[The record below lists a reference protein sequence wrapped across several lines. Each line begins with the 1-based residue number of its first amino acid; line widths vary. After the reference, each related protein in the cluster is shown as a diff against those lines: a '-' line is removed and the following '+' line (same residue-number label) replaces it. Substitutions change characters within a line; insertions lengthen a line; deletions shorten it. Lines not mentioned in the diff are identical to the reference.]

1 MKKITLIAAL
11 LGSAYFANAQVGI
24 NTDAPKTSAY
34 LDVEATDKGIL
45 IPRVELTSTTV
56 FEPITGDQEES
67 LLVYNTATAGTGNTA
82 VKPGFYYWKNEISGT
97 PAHWERV
104 TDEAHLTEVIE
115 TLVEANLDNIKDLL
129 EVAYPS
135 NNIDGA
141 PAGGEELGGG
151 MVFTPGDSTAT
162 PATEPKIEYVYHDGT
177 SYKKKD
183 ITNDIA
189 NFIKGSESKTL
200 IVKSTGDKKYQYYI
214 SEAYLVANN
223 NTAPDQATIDGWA
236 AGTIPT
242 PSEAYLID
250 VVGGVVNNF
259 EEIINSPV
267 TIDNSTY
274 NTIEEYI
281 QNISE
286 SAMQNGVTKIVLDG
300 TGPDAQAS
308 FYMWDEVAKDW
319 KTLPVPNQAFKTI
332 VRANETVTEIEK
344 NSGTGAVGNEIIY
357 TYTNEEEGADPV
369 KIEITADVLNSIT
382 NNETIQNAITNIMN
396 AGGNVYYGKINDT
409 DTEEVF
415 YTIDPVTKVKT
426 PINLSNVVVNTITN
440 LDNKQTNI
448 VKNQLGDTITNNSS
462 VFTGDT
468 YVDGTTTYYVYK
480 GEFTTTINANSA
492 LTSGVTLDKAGH
504 KVLSID
510 IDYGKGLVSS
520 VTDITLASAALGF
533 NIGVGN
539 TYTVLGTANITAKVI
554 VTFASDVKPEGFL

>member
-1 MKKITLIAAL
+1 MKNITLIAAL

-45 IPRVELTSTTV
+45 IPRVKLTSTTV
-56 FEPITGDQEES
+56 FTPITGDQEES

-162 PATEPKIEYVYHDGT
+162 PAIEPKIEYVYHDGT

-200 IVKSTGDKKYQYYI
+200 LVKNAKYQYYV
-214 SEAYLVANN
+214 SETYLVANN
-223 NTAPDQATIDGWA
+223 GTAPVQGDVDTWTNTTFP
-236 AGTIPT
+236 AGV
-242 PSEAYLID
+242 YYID

-259 EEIINSPV
+259 EDILNQNITVGGN
-267 TIDNSTY
+267 TT
-274 NTIEEYI
+274 TIEEHI
-281 QNISE
+281 QNISKN
-286 SAMQNGVTKIVLDG
+286 AMQNGVTKIVLDDEG
-300 TGPDAQAS
+300 QAS
-308 FYMWDEVAKDW
+308 FQTWNGTTWV
-319 KTLPVPNQAFKTI
+319 PVVNEAFKTI
-332 VRANETVTEIEK
+332 VRANETVTKIEK

-357 TYTNEEEGADPV
+357 TYTNETPEAKE
-369 KIEITADVLNSIT
+369 IEITADVLNSIT

-426 PINLSNVVVNTITN
+426 PIDLSNVVVNTITN

-468 YVDGTTTYYVYK
+468 YYVDGSTTPYYVYK
-480 GEFTTTINANSA
+480 GEFNTTITANTA
-492 LTSGVTLDKAGH
+492 RTTGVTLDKAGH

-520 VTDITLASAALGF
+520 VTDITLAGAALGF
-533 NIGVGN
+533 NIGIGN

>member
-45 IPRVELTSTTV
+45 IPRVKLTSTTV

-82 VKPGFYYWKNEISGT
+82 VKPGFYYWKNEVSGT
-97 PAHWERV
+97 PAIPAHWERV

-141 PAGGEELGGG
+141 PTGGEELGGG

-200 IVKSTGDKKYQYYI
+200 LVKNAKYQYYV
-214 SEAYLVANN
+214 SETYLVANN
-223 NTAPDQATIDGWA
+223 GTAPVQGDVDTWTNTTFP
-236 AGTIPT
+236 AGV
-242 PSEAYLID
+242 YYID

-259 EEIINSPV
+259 QDILNQ
-267 TIDNSTY
+267 TIEVGGETI
-274 NTIEEYI
+274 TIEEYI
-281 QNISE
+281 QYISSQTE
-286 SAMQNGVTKIVLDG
+286 GAMTFVPGTTDKDGDGIVSTEEMLGSSSFTYVDASG
-300 TGPDAQAS
+300 TTQ
-308 FYMWDEVAKDW
+308 
-319 KTLPVPNQAFKTI
+319 TI
-332 VRANETVTEIEK
+332 TFGDLIKSNETVTTLIKE
-344 NSGTGAVGNEIIY
+344 GTTGAVGDEIKY
-357 TYTNEEEGADPV
+357 TYVSEDDTTTVIAL
-369 KIEITADVLNSIT
+369 TADVLNSIT

-396 AGGNVYYGKINDT
+396 EGGNVYYGKINDT

-426 PINLSNVVVNTITN
+426 PIDISDVIVNLTN
-440 LDNKQTNI
+440 EQTNI
-448 VKNQLGDTITNNSS
+448 VKNKLGDTITNNSS

-468 YVDGTTTYYVYK
+468 YVDNGVTYYVYK
-480 GEFTTTINANSA
+480 GEFTTTITANSA

-504 KVLSID
+504 KVLAID

-520 VTDITLASAALGF
+520 VTDITLAGVALGF
-533 NIGVGN
+533 NIGVGS

-554 VTFASDVKPEGFL
+554 VTFASTVEPEGL

>member
-1 MKKITLIAAL
+1 MKRIIFTAAL
-11 LGSAYFANAQVGI
+11 LGSAYFAQAQIAVG
-24 NTDAPKTSAY
+24 TPTPATSSY

-45 IPRVELTSTTV
+45 IPRVKLTATDE
-56 FEPITGDQEES
+56 FAPITGEQVES
-67 LLVYNTATAGTGNTA
+67 LLVYNTATSGTGNTT
-82 VKPGFYYWKNEISGT
+82 VKPGFYYWKNEVTGV

-177 SYKKKD
+177 NYVKKD

-189 NFIKGSESKTL
+189 NFIQDAESKTL
-200 IVKSTGDKKYQYYI
+200 LVKNAKYQYYV
-214 SEAYLVANN
+214 SETYLIANN
-223 NTAPDQATIDGWA
+223 GTAPVQGDVDTW
-236 AGTIPT
+236 TNTTFPT
-242 PSEAYLID
+242 GVYYID

-259 EEIINSPV
+259 EDILNQNITVGGN
-267 TIDNSTY
+267 TT
-274 NTIEEYI
+274 TIEEYI
-281 QNISE
+281 QNISKDG
-286 SAMQNGVTKIVLDG
+286 MQEGVTKIVINNNEATFQTWNETTKQWVNVDN
-300 TGPDAQAS
+300 S
-308 FYMWDEVAKDW
+308 VFEK
-319 KTLPVPNQAFKTI
+319 I
-332 VRANETVTEIEK
+332 VTDNETVTTLTKE
-344 NSGTGAVGNEIIY
+344 GTTGAVGDEIKY
-357 TYTNEEEGADPV
+357 TYVSEDDTTTV
-369 KIEITADVLNSIT
+369 ITLTADVLNSIT
-382 NNETIQNAITNIMN
+382 NNETIKNAITNIMN
-396 AGGNVYYGKINDT
+396 AGGNVYFGNHDNDAAT
-409 DTEEVF
+409 PNVF
-415 YTIDPVTKVKT
+415 YTIEANGDKT
-426 PINLSNVVVNTITN
+426 PIDISSTVVNAITN
-440 LDNKQTNI
+440 LTNEQTNI

-480 GEFTTTINANSA
+480 GEFTTTITANSA

>member
-1 MKKITLIAAL
+1 MKKIIFTAAL
-11 LGSAYFANAQVGI
+11 LGSAYFAQAQIAVGTPTPI
-24 NTDAPKTSAY
+24 NSAY
-34 LDVEATDKGIL
+34 LDITASDKGIL
-45 IPRVELTSTTV
+45 IPRVKLTSTTV
-56 FEPITGDQEES
+56 FTPITGDQEES

-162 PATEPKIEYVYHDGT
+162 PAIEPKIEYVYHDGT
-177 SYKKKD
+177 SYMKKD

-200 IVKSTGDKKYQYYI
+200 LVKNAKYQYYV
-214 SEAYLVANN
+214 SETYLVANN
-223 NTAPDQATIDGWA
+223 GTAPVQGDVDTW
-236 AGTIPT
+236 TNTTFPT
-242 PSEAYLID
+242 GVYYID

-480 GEFTTTINANSA
+480 GEFTTTITANSA